1 MYVKDKRKPHIKYF
15 CNFDLKN
22 LKDLNTRYIF
32 QLVILSM
39 FTCST
44 VYLSA
49 QDAGFTQ
56 FYASPLF
63 INPAMAGS
71 FNGSYRV
78 GILYRDQYRSA
89 LDRPFKT
96 FTASGDV
103 KFAFGNV
110 KEKNPDL
117 FALGIMFYS
126 DRIGIFD
133 LNTTSIAVSGAFHK
147 SLNKK
152 KNQYLSGGIQ
162 FNLSHKSLN
171 YEDLFFQDQF
181 NSIDGYTLASG
192 EFLPVNNFGY
202 GNLGLGLN
210 HSISPNRRTSF
221 SVGIAAFN
229 LLNQNISFFEKQ
241 DITNP
246 NIQLDVFLKPKI
258 VFNAAASFQAADF
271 VYIDPRV
278 LYSQQG
284 DLQQLTLVNLFKYK
298 LPRSEGKTFYG
309 GPGLKFANNTVN
321 TGIESIIITGGFEYK
336 GLLIGLS
343 YDHNLSSF
351 QAGRTGLSSFEFSII
366 YLGDYENSDAFCP
379 TF

>member
-1 MYVKDKRKPHIKYF
+1 MRIKNIIGIV
-15 CNFDLKN
+15 CLI
-22 LKDLNTRYIF
+22 IF
-32 QLVILSM
+32 GISID
-39 FTCST
+39 ST
-44 VYLSA
+44 LA
-49 QDAGFTQ
+49 QDVGFTQ

-103 KFAFGNV
+103 KFNLSSV

-126 DRIGIFD
+126 DRVGIFD

-162 FNLSHKSLN
+162 FNLTHKSLN
-171 YEDLFFQDQF
+171 FEDLYFQDQF
-181 NSIDGYTLASG
+181 NAIDGYTLSTG
-192 EFLPVNNFGY
+192 EFLPVNNFGF
-202 GNLGLGLN
+202 GNLALGLN
-210 HSISPNRRTSF
+210 HSITPNKRTSF
-221 SVGIAAFN
+221 SVGIAVFN
-229 LLNQNISFFEKQ
+229 LLNQNISFYEKQ
-241 DITNP
+241 DIPNP
-246 NIQLDVFLKPKI
+246 NVNLDVFLKSKL
-258 VFNAAASFQAADF
+258 VVNAAASFQTADY
-271 VYIDPRV
+271 VYLDPRL
-278 LYSQQG
+278 LYAQQG
-284 DLQQLTLVNLFKYK
+284 DIKFLTLINLFKYK
-298 LPRSEGKTFYG
+298 LPRSEGKTIYA
-309 GPGLKFANNTVN
+309 GPGLKFTDNISNF
-321 TGIESIIITGGFEYK
+321 GLESVVLSAGFEYK

-343 YDHNLSSF
+343 YDHNTNSII
-351 QAGRTGLSSFEFSII
+351 AGRKGLNSFEFSII
-366 YLGDYENSDAFCP
+366 YLGDYENNDAFCP